1 MILAGPLT
9 NGAGARTVWAVAAGL
24 LAIAAVVGFLL
35 ARRVDADA
43 GRVRLRHASGPEP
56 ARD

>member
-1 MILAGPLT
+1 
-9 NGAGARTVWAVAAGL
+9 VWAVAAGL

-43 GRVRLRHASGPEP
+43 GRVPVRHASGPEP
-56 ARD
+56 APD

>member
-1 MILAGPLT
+1 
-9 NGAGARTVWAVAAGL
+9 VL

-35 ARRVDADA
+35 ARRVDSEVR
-43 GRVRLRHASGPEP
+43 RVSVRHASGPEP